1 MSDDDD
7 WAEEAAELERMFV
20 RRSEPYQEVLADT
33 MLGERRLS
41 WAGASVF
48 CKKLEQRMSATLDPD
63 GTTRQK
69 QSVIQVGCSGNLDRR
84 MNDHEPLADLSRSSH
99 SWALLCSCLK
109 KLKIR
114 FESVCLPIVKVW
126 KPDQLKLAEIMVTML
141 SGSMIWD
148 GGLNEVQPGGR
159 AARADPGKFG
169 EALKQIFIHKSWT
182 TDNLNESEKKLQ
194 ARIEALEVYQD
205 LDNWEN
211 GIESTINK
219 SLAEISAIQSL
230 ALKTRIA
237 ISQAAKEEVH
247 ARDQLKTTL
256 VEMREVAVLQSEWL
270 DLHQRL
276 LRWQKGEEDG
286 NTSEGTLEKPGAGS
300 A

>member
-1 MSDDDD
+1 
-7 WAEEAAELERMFV
+7 
-20 RRSEPYQEVLADT
+20 

-41 WAGASVF
+41 WSGAPVF
-48 CKKLEQRMSATLDPD
+48 CEKLEQRMSATLDPA

-114 FESVCLPIVKVW
+114 FEPVCLPIVKVW
-126 KPDQLKLAEIMVTML
+126 KPDQLKLAEIMITML

-148 GGLNEVQPGGR
+148 GGLNEVQPGGK
-159 AARADPGKFG
+159 AARADPDKFG
-169 EALKQIFIHKSWT
+169 EALKQIFIHKPWMT
-182 TDNLNESEKKLQ
+182 ANLRESEEKLQ
-194 ARIEALEVYQD
+194 GRIEALEVYQD
-205 LDNWEN
+205 PDGGN
-211 GIESTINK
+211 GIGSRIKT

-230 ALKTRIA
+230 AQKTTIA
-237 ISQAAKEEVH
+237 LGQASQEAVH
-247 ARDQLKTTL
+247 ARDQTKTTL
-256 VEMREVAVLQSEWL
+256 AEMREAAISQSEWSS
-270 DLHQRL
+270 LHQRL
-276 LRWQKGEEDG
+276 LRWQKGEDG
-286 NTSEGTLEKPGAGS
+286 NTSEGDSIGA